1 MIPAFD
7 LFQALADRT
16 RFRLFEII
24 SKKEICV
31 CELPK
36 MVKISQSGVSQHLKV
51 LKEAGLVSV
60 RVDGTKR
67 LYSLSAKGKRILSTI
82 LEW

>member
-1 MIPAFD
+1 MINVFAF
-7 LFQALADRT
+7 FQALSDKT

-24 SKKEICV
+24 SKKEICA

-67 LYSLSAKGKRILSTI
+67 LYSLSEKGKTILSNVY
-82 LEW
+82 EW

>member
-1 MIPAFD
+1 MANAFG
-7 LFQALADRT
+7 FFNALSDRT
-16 RFRLFEII
+16 RFRLFELIA
-24 SKKEICV
+24 KKEICA

-36 MVKISQSGVSQHLKV
+36 LVKISQSGVSQHLKI

-67 LYSLSAKGKRILSTI
+67 LYSISEKGKKILSNI